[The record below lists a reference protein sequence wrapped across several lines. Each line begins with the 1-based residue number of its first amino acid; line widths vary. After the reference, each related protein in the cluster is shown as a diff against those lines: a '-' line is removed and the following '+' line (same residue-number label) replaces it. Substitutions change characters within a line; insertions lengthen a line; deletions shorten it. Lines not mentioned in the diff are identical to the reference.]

1 MRRPPGEREGRN
13 VMRFLTSKILWLTIY
28 AIVITGVFLY
38 LLFPSAL
45 VLRQIE
51 GAAGQAGFTLKAGS
65 LHPSLPLGI
74 KFQDLTVR
82 LPDLPGDVFFQG
94 EVLDLQV
101 NPLTIFGKR
110 KTLRFNGRSYN
121 GSFDGSAGFSSFS
134 PAKPPAEGKINF
146 RNIDLARYNPPG
158 FPFLKG
164 MTGLARGSAFYAE
177 NDPVS
182 RYPLGKLALY
192 LSRGSFPLREPF
204 LGVSRIDFDRGE
216 IQAQLKNGVVMLE
229 KLEIY
234 GPQMNCFLNGSLTLA
249 DRPDDSR
256 LDLKGVLEIAGKN
269 KIKMN
274 VTVGGTLANPS
285 VRYI

>member
-1 MRRPPGEREGRN
+1 
-13 VMRFLTSKILWLTIY
+13 MRFLKNKILWLIIY
-28 AIVITGVFLY
+28 SIVITGVFLY

-45 VLRQIE
+45 VLTQME
-51 GAAGQAGFTLKAGS
+51 GAAGLAGYILKAGS

-74 KFQDLTVR
+74 KFKDLTLR
-82 LPDLPGDVFFQG
+82 MPDLPGDVFFQG
-94 EVLDLQV
+94 ELLDLQV
-101 NPLTIFGKR
+101 NPLTIFGKL
-110 KTLRFNGRSYN
+110 KTIRFKGRSYS
-121 GSFDGSAGFSSFS
+121 GSFDGSAGFLSLS
-134 PAKPPAEGKINF
+134 PVKLPAEGRITF

-164 MTGLARGSAFYAE
+164 MTGLARGSAFYAQD
-177 NDPVS
+177 DPVS
-182 RYPLGKLALY
+182 RYPLGKLSLY
-192 LSRGSFPLREPF
+192 MSRGSFPLREPF

-216 IQAQLKNGVVMLE
+216 IQAQLKNGAVMLE

-234 GPQMNCFLNGSLTLA
+234 GSQMNCFLNGSITLA
-249 DRPDDSR
+249 DRPDESR
-256 LDLKGVLEIAGKN
+256 LNLKGVLEIAGKN

>member
-1 MRRPPGEREGRN
+1 
-13 VMRFLTSKILWLTIY
+13 MRFLKSKVVWLTVY

-45 VLRQIE
+45 FLRQIE
-51 GAAGQAGFTLKAGS
+51 DAAGSAGYLLKAGS

-74 KFQDLTVR
+74 KFKDLSVR
-82 LPDLPGDVFFQG
+82 LADLPADVFFQG
-94 EVLDLQV
+94 EMLDLQV
-101 NPLTIFGKR
+101 NPLSIFGR
-110 KTLRFNGRSYN
+110 LSTIRFKGRSYS
-121 GSFDGSAGFSSFS
+121 GSFDGSAGFLSLS

-158 FPFLKG
+158 LPFLKG
-164 MTGLARGSAFYAE
+164 LTGLARGSAFYAQ

-182 RYPLGKLALY
+182 RYPLGKLSLY
-192 LSRGSFPLREPF
+192 VSRGSFPLREPF
-204 LGVSRIDFDRGE
+204 LGLSRIEFDRGE
-216 IQAQLKNGVVMLE
+216 MQVQLKNGVVMLE

-234 GPQMNCFLNGSLTLA
+234 GSQMNCFLNGSITLA
-249 DRPDDSR
+249 DRPDESR
-256 LDLKGVLEIAGKN
+256 LNLKGVLEITGKN